1 MPLSVVSIFCYFEC
15 LLYGEHISLYSY
27 SLFFFSLGVRT
38 TPDHKFG
45 RAHLKN
51 VASRGAKLKF

>member
-1 MPLSVVSIFCYFEC
+1 
-15 LLYGEHISLYSY
+15 
-27 SLFFFSLGVRT
+27 LFLSLGVRT

-51 VASRGAKLKF
+51 VASRVEKLIFRKKRFFELFPA